1 MQRYVSQ
8 RAFCVRV
15 LFFCLSYCV
24 YCALMVNQVSFLL
37 WNIAK
42 WVKFYLQPLSLLV
55 SCCYK
60 FPLSNVGPIVV
71 SSSSLTFVE
80 ASGEVSKGNIY
91 HVRKQGQNQS
101 FKPVNVKT
109 RKQEMWLRKSAFEKN
124 SINVRYGFQI
134 FAKGELTN
142 FLFFIFG
149 EDRLV
154 QIEWKRARTFSTV
167 RTVVGTVGGK
177 VPGTYPTDI

>member
-1 MQRYVSQ
+1 M
-8 RAFCVRV
+8 A
-15 LFFCLSYCV
+15 
-24 YCALMVNQVSFLL
+24 A
-37 WNIAK
+37 
-42 WVKFYLQPLSLLV
+42 
-55 SCCYK
+55 
-60 FPLSNVGPIVV
+60 
-71 SSSSLTFVE
+71 E
-80 ASGEVSKGNIY
+80 A
-91 HVRKQGQNQS
+91 

-154 QIEWKRARTFSTV
+154 QIEWKKRVIFKRIVLLYRTY
-167 RTVVGTVGGK
+167 R
-177 VPGTYPTDI
+177 